1 MSNTLTFPS
10 PDKKHHAVLTYLG
23 ETQSGSSYYSLSV
36 DKNPLLFAD
45 RIFGEVC
52 LWSPESRFFSVQ
64 EWKETNEAIQPKSYL
79 LLIIDLVTRRE
90 CIVASVDGAKSN
102 ILPEGFIGESL
113 SYTVIY
119 DGQYGITKNFE
130 SKFQYLDGWQTIK

>member
-10 PDKKHHAVLTYLG
+10 PNKKHNAVLTPLG
-23 ETQSGSSYYSLSV
+23 ENQSGSSYYSLSI
-36 DKNPLLFAD
+36 DKDTLAFAN
-45 RIFGEVC
+45 RVFGKVC

-64 EWKETNEAIQPKSYL
+64 EWKETDEAIQPKSYL
-79 LLIIDLVTRRE
+79 LLLIDLVARRE
-90 CIVASVDGAKSN
+90 CVVASVNGEKSN

-113 SYTVIY
+113 MYTVIY